1 MVDIIRI
8 IINSR
13 HRPQLVVTLDKQSL
27 RIHIDQMIHTLRT
40 SPFLN
45 RIEKRIAHSR
55 IIDKIHKPETS
66 LFFPSLFVEIPI
78 DDSGNATH
86 RFLSFI
92 SHKMHRFAEVK
103 SRILCRSKCIQFI
116 GHQRWYF
123 IWISF
128 VKIDIELHIFF
139 QGATSRYFS
148 NSYRLHAYIILG
160 WQK

>member
-27 RIHIDQMIHTLRT
+27 RIHISKSHRPDQMIHTLRT

-92 SHKMHRFAEVK
+92 S
-103 SRILCRSKCIQFI
+103 RILCRSKCIQFI

-148 NSYRLHAYIILG
+148 NSYRLHA
-160 WQK
+160 